1 MKRYLITL
9 ALVALLAVAGT
20 VFAAPSSVDRITNRI
35 EPLIKTDF
43 IRAVYFVATSTT
55 ASSTFANGLNITGG
69 CFAVNNV
76 CITAGGGGGSGVV
89 NPGTQGQNAFYDST
103 GATVSGTSTIFI
115 STASNVGIGTTT
127 PAQSLDVAGLTPAI
141 QISNTNTSV
150 STGATYGDINFY
162 TSDLT
167 AQGIMARIRSK
178 TNDQNVGGDGELTFW
193 TYQGGTLS
201 EKVRLTAVGRL
212 GIGTTTP
219 SAFTHITNT
228 SSAASFLVED
238 SASVDSTPFVI
249 DASGNV
255 GIGTTTPTSKL
266 SVIGS
271 ISGDSVN
278 TTSTTAT
285 STFLGKLQVGTYAGV
300 PQIVGPDIDTGIHF
314 DGPDIFSVHTGG
326 TTRFLINS
334 SGNVGIGTTTPSSNL
349 DVRGSTGI
357 YNRSSSGGRIVFDD
371 TDVADASTPMSYI
384 TGADGSIQFGRAN
397 RAVSGLTTGSA
408 ESVRLTSVGNVG
420 IGTTTPYA
428 KLAVVGDVVADTVNA
443 TSTTATSTFQGNVLI
458 GPTGRFPKGFT
469 NGTNFVLNDT
479 YVGPFQGVVVNDST
493 SNFAIASWFLG
504 NDKYVPN
511 EFFSTYY
518 CGMAMAS
525 SNYNVPGFNG
535 LKANGAAFFCKDGDI
550 TVGTGTTTGT
560 IRLQAGGLD
569 ADQVDVVITGVN
581 GNMGVGT
588 TSPYAKLSIHPK
600 ATDTQTTLF
609 AIASSTAT
617 ATSTHMVVLNTGQVG
632 IGTTSPTS
640 GSLLDVDGI
649 AYVGRNSGTSAQ
661 LVVEGGSGGT
671 TMISLRR
678 TIGANATYDWSLG
691 GGCLSFSDGVAAA
704 TTMSLCGDAGFD
716 EMNLGG
722 RNRAGATTRADWIK
736 AKSFGASAG
745 TDVPGVTFNI
755 QGSLGTGAGTTGN
768 IRFLTANQ
776 GSSGTTQQTS
786 SERMIIMGN
795 TGNVGVGTT
804 TPVSK
809 FQVYGSSAN
818 AVVSIENTGN
828 GNTSGIDFV
837 RARLTGNGITGGSI
851 FMNSDTSS
859 NNALLYLQAQSAGIG
874 SGTTGALSANN
885 GVRQI
890 LRGNTGELS
899 IENGNLESARY
910 TAAGNFGLGTTSPYA
925 KLSIHQRSLD
935 TGTTLFAIASSTATA
950 TTTLFTI
957 SNTGNVGVGSTT
969 PGRTLAVAGA
979 ALMTGTTTSAGVDL
993 TSGCYAFQ
1001 GECVYGY
1008 RRFSYSTTTAW
1019 TGTTTTQYPGPAYD
1033 NEVWSGGTCKSDG
1046 NVVVQVN
1053 NGSANMNPFTAS
1065 STVGKITYTSNNT
1078 VSSLAN
1084 PSVVFGSVTGSPT
1097 YVTCTFK
1104 VTYSK

>member
-55 ASSTFANGLNITGG
+55 ASSTFANGLNITAG

-103 GATVSGTSTIFI
+103 GATVSGTSTIFV
-115 STASNVGIGTTT
+115 STAS
-127 PAQSLDVAGLTPAI
+127 
-141 QISNTNTSV
+141 
-150 STGATYGDINFY
+150 
-162 TSDLT
+162 
-167 AQGIMARIRSK
+167 
-178 TNDQNVGGDGELTFW
+178 
-193 TYQGGTLS
+193 
-201 EKVRLTAVGRL
+201 
-212 GIGTTTP
+212 
-219 SAFTHITNT
+219 
-228 SSAASFLVED
+228 
-238 SASVDSTPFVI
+238 
-249 DASGNV
+249 NV

-326 TTRFLINS
+326 TPKFLINS
-334 SGNVGIGTTTPSSNL
+334 LGNVGIGTTS
-349 DVRGSTGI
+349 
-357 YNRSSSGGRIVFDD
+357 
-371 TDVADASTPMSYI
+371 
-384 TGADGSIQFGRAN
+384 
-397 RAVSGLTTGSA
+397 
-408 ESVRLTSVGNVG
+408 
-420 IGTTTPYA
+420 PYA
-428 KLAVVGDVVADTVNA
+428 KLAVVGDVVAATVNA

-511 EFFSTYY
+511 EFLSAYY

-525 SNYNVPGFNG
+525 SNYDVPGFNG
-535 LKANGAAFFCKDGDI
+535 LKPNGAAFFCKDGDI

-588 TSPYAKLSIHPK
+588 TSPYAKLSVHPR
-600 ATDTQTTLF
+600 ATDIQRTLF

-617 ATSTHMVVLNTGQVG
+617 ATTTHMVVLNTGQVG

-671 TMISLRR
+671 TMFSLRR
-678 TIGANATYDWSLG
+678 TSGANATYDWSLS

-704 TTMSLCGDAGFD
+704 TTMSICGDAGFD

-722 RNRAGATTRADWIK
+722 RNRGASTTRADWIK
-736 AKSFGASAG
+736 AKSFSASAG

-804 TPVSK
+804 TP
-809 FQVYGSSAN
+809 G
-818 AVVSIENTGN
+818 
-828 GNTSGIDFV
+828 
-837 RARLTGNGITGGSI
+837 ARLAVTESGSTI
-851 FMNSDTSS
+851 DSLVVEDQAADPNPFRIDT
-859 NNALLYLQAQSAGIG
+859 
-874 SGTTGALSANN
+874 
-885 GVRQI
+885 
-890 LRGNTGELS
+890 
-899 IENGNLESARY
+899 NGNL
-910 TAAGNFGLGTTSPYA
+910 F
-925 KLSIHQRSLD
+925 IH
-935 TGTTLFAIASSTATA
+935 ASSTQA
-950 TTTLFTI
+950 TTTQTGATPSLTI
-957 SNTGNVGVGSTT
+957 FPSNTNGQYLDSAFLFAANVSGNRKVVFEDNRIQVNFGDNFAAAGLNLMPYLTAGSSGVGIGTTTNKWPASLTIQGTTTSASNATLATFNSAGTRTFTVTDAGNVGVGSTT

-993 TSGCYAFQ
+993 TSGCYAFN
-1001 GECVYGY
+1001 GECNSVKKT
-1008 RRFSYSTTTAW
+1008 FTYSTTTAW
-1019 TGTTTTQYPGPAYD
+1019 TGTTTLQLGPAYE
-1033 NEVWSGGTCKSDG
+1033 NEFWSNAKCYTDTGTV
-1046 NVVVQVN
+1046 NVVFK
-1053 NGSANMNPFTAS
+1053 NGTNAIDLFNASTTVGTVTFTTNRGITAS
-1065 STVGKITYTSNNT
+1065 TKR
-1078 VSSLAN
+1078 
-1084 PSVVFGSVTGSPT
+1084 SVDIGTPASSPT
-1097 YVTCTFK
+1097 SISCTAKYFE
-1104 VTYSK
+1104 SK